1 MSDAAEHR
9 PSHGVSADAAEAEKL
24 KFLGMISREL
34 KTPLNAI
41 LGFSNLI
48 EVEAL
53 GPLGETGYKDFAQ
66 EIQISGKSL
75 LKLVIELIA
84 VAKTQDGAV
93 AFAESHVDVVS
104 LAATAMLSVA
114 PEADRKGTVLQNLI
128 EDGAPAIWA
137 DQRAMAQALGAVLDN
152 AVKFTDDQG
161 LVTLEYSL
169 DGNGDLRLLVSDTG
183 CGIRSEKLAEIFE
196 AFKQADEN
204 LNRNYEGAGLGL
216 YLAQSLITQHDGRIE
231 IETSPGDGARVAIIL
246 PSDRLLAAMAEDDLN
261 VMETART
268 RLHQALFSLSSM
280 GGQRYQAFAGAHEFV
295 IGRLS
300 ANAKS
305 GDVDLV
311 IDDRRVSRPHARLVW
326 IDGQFH
332 LVDESRRGSFVIN
345 ADGEVEH
352 VNMNVSAPLTG
363 AGKITL
369 GDPPDSVD
377 PVTIEY
383 ASELG
388 SIVTMNSAT

>member
-1 MSDAAEHR
+1 MRDAAEQR
-9 PSHGVSADAAEAEKL
+9 PTPSANADAAEAEKL
-24 KFLGMISREL
+24 KFLGMISHEL

-53 GPLGETGYKDFAQ
+53 GPLGDTGYKDFAQ
-66 EIQISGKSL
+66 EIQTSGKSL
-75 LKLVIELIA
+75 LKLVNELIA
-84 VAKTQDGAV
+84 VAQTEAGAV
-93 AFAESHVDVVS
+93 AFAESHVDIVS
-104 LAATAMLSVA
+104 LAAKAMASITA
-114 PEADRKGTVLQNLI
+114 EANRKGIVLQNLI

-137 DQRAMAQALGAVLDN
+137 DQRAMAQALGAILDN
-152 AVKFTDDQG
+152 AVKFTDNQG

-169 DGNGDLRLLVSDTG
+169 EANGDLRLQVSDTG
-183 CGIRSEKLAEIFE
+183 CGIQSEKLAQIFE

-216 YLAQSLITQHDGRIE
+216 YLAQSLITQHNGRIE
-231 IETSPGDGARVAIIL
+231 IETSPGDGARVSIIL
-246 PSDRLLAAMAEDDLN
+246 PGERLLAAMDEDDLT
-261 VMETART
+261 VMDDGDDDTAASAILAVT
-268 RLHQALFSLSSM
+268 H
-280 GGQRYQAFAGAHEFV
+280 

-300 ANAKS
+300 ANAKA

-332 LVDESRRGSFVIN
+332 LVDESRRGSFVVN
-345 ADGEVEH
+345 ADGDIEH
-352 VNMNVSAPLTG
+352 VIMNVSAPLSG

-383 ASELG
+383 AISVLDAA
-388 SIVTMNSAT
+388 AT

>member
-1 MSDAAEHR
+1 MRDAAEQR
-9 PSHGVSADAAEAEKL
+9 PTPSANADAAEAEKL
-24 KFLGMISREL
+24 KFLGMISHEL

-53 GPLGETGYKDFAQ
+53 GPLGDTGYKDFAQ
-66 EIQISGKSL
+66 EIQTSGKSL
-75 LKLVIELIA
+75 LKLVNELIA
-84 VAKTQDGAV
+84 VAQTEAGAV
-93 AFAESHVDVVS
+93 AFAESHVDIVS
-104 LAATAMLSVA
+104 LAAKAMASITA
-114 PEADRKGTVLQNLI
+114 EANRKGIVLQNLI

-137 DQRAMAQALGAVLDN
+137 DQRAMAKALGAILDN
-152 AVKFTDDQG
+152 AVKFTDNQG

-169 DGNGDLRLLVSDTG
+169 EANGDLRLQVSDTG
-183 CGIRSEKLAEIFE
+183 CGIQSEKLAQIFE

-216 YLAQSLITQHDGRIE
+216 YLAQSLITQHNGRIE
-231 IETSPGDGARVAIIL
+231 IETSPGDGARVSIIL
-246 PSDRLLAAMAEDDLN
+246 PVERLLAAMDEDDLT
-261 VMETART
+261 VMDDGDDDTAASAILAVT
-268 RLHQALFSLSSM
+268 HA
-280 GGQRYQAFAGAHEFV
+280 GQRYQAFASANEFV

-300 ANAKS
+300 ANAKA

-332 LVDESRRGSFVIN
+332 LVDESRRGSFVVN
-345 ADGEVEH
+345 ADGDIEH
-352 VNMNVSAPLTG
+352 VTMNVSAPLSG

-383 ASELG
+383 AI
-388 SIVTMNSAT
+388 SILDAAAT

>member
-1 MSDAAEHR
+1 MSDAAEQR
-9 PSHGVSADAAEAEKL
+9 PSPSANADAAEAEKL
-24 KFLGMISREL
+24 KFLGIISHEL

-53 GPLGETGYKDFAQ
+53 EPLGDTGYKDFAQ
-66 EIQISGKSL
+66 EIQTSGKSL
-75 LKLVIELIA
+75 LKLVNELIA
-84 VAKTQDGAV
+84 VAQTEAGAV

-104 LAATAMLSVA
+104 LAATTMASVA
-114 PEADRKGTVLQNLI
+114 SEAGRKGILLQNLI

-137 DQRAMAQALGAVLDN
+137 DQRAMAQALGAILDN
-152 AVKFTDDQG
+152 AIKFTDKEG

-169 DGNGDLRLLVSDTG
+169 EENGDLRLLVSDTG
-183 CGIRSEKLAEIFE
+183 CGIQSEKLAEIFK

-216 YLAQSLITQHDGRIE
+216 YLAQSLITQHNGRIE
-231 IETSPGDGARVAIIL
+231 IETSPGDGARVSIIL
-246 PSDRLLAAMAEDDLN
+246 PGERLLAAMDEDDLT
-261 VMETART
+261 VMDDGDDETTASVILVVT
-268 RLHQALFSLSSM
+268 HA
-280 GGQRYQAFAGAHEFV
+280 GQRYQAFASANEFV

-300 ANAKS
+300 ANAKA

-332 LVDESRRGSFVIN
+332 LVDESRRGSFVVN
-345 ADGEVEH
+345 ADGDIEH
-352 VNMNVSAPLTG
+352 VAMNVSAPLSG

-369 GDPPDSVD
+369 GDPADSVE

-383 ASELG
+383 AISVLD
-388 SIVTMNSAT
+388 AAAA